1 MDVEVRRAVPED
13 AGAIAAIHVRAS
25 EVAYRGLLPDEV
37 RDRHSVEQCER
48 FWRETLTGDEAPAVF
63 VSEHDGT
70 VVGFC
75 AVAAPSR
82 DEDAGDEVAELA
94 AIYVNPDV
102 WRAGIGGA
110 LMDVALDELRHGD
123 WRFVTL
129 WVLAENGSARTFYSR
144 FGFEPDGAE
153 TVDERSGQKEIRLRA
168 FLVA

>member
-13 AGAIAAIHVRAS
+13 AAAIAAIHVRSS

-37 RDRHSVEQCER
+37 LARHSVEQRER
-48 FWRETLTGDEAPAVF
+48 FWRETLTGGDAPAVF
-63 VSEHDGT
+63 VAERDGA

-82 DEDAGDEVAELA
+82 DEDAGDNVAELV

-102 WRAGIGGA
+102 WRAGVGGA
-110 LMDVALDELRHGD
+110 LMDVALDELRRGG
-123 WRFVTL
+123 WRSVTL
-129 WVLAENGSARTFYSR
+129 WVLAENGPARTFYSR

-153 TVDERSGQKEIRLRA
+153 TVHERSGQEEIRLRA
-168 FLVA
+168 LLTA